1 MRTKSIALVVCM
13 LLCLAACNT
22 KQTVVETSYEAL
34 AVTAATYNMVMSTA
48 ADLHRQ
54 GKLDTESYQ
63 KIVVAGETC
72 YNAYQ
77 LACTTLLLY
86 YNKKNNTS
94 TELEQTT
101 NEIINTMKLQ
111 LSELLST
118 AQNFGI
124 TVLGTG
130 TAQHVSANGTITTYQ
145 EISTDEVK

>member
-13 LLCLAACNT
+13 LLCLTACNT
-22 KQTVVETSYEAL
+22 KRTVLETSYEAL

-63 KIVVAGETC
+63 KITAAGETC

-77 LACTTLLLY
+77 LACSTLLLY
-86 YNKKNNTS
+86 YTKKNGTS
-94 TELEQTT
+94 EEMTQAT

-111 LSELLST
+111 LNELLKT
-118 AQNFGI
+118 AQSFGI
-124 TVLGTG
+124 TVLDGN
-130 TAQHVSANGTITTYQ
+130 TAQYANANGTVTTYQ
-145 EISTDEVK
+145 EIE

>member
-22 KQTVVETSYEAL
+22 KQTIVENSYEAL
-34 AVTAATYNMVMSTA
+34 VVTATTYNVVMSTA

-63 KIVVAGETC
+63 KIMVAGETC

-77 LACTTLLLY
+77 LACSTLQLY
-86 YNKKNNTS
+86 YNQKNSTS

-111 LSELLST
+111 LAELLNT

-130 TAQHVSANGTITTYQ
+130 SVQHASANGTITTYQ
-145 EISTDEVK
+145 EISTTEAK